1 MQKVN
6 CVGMGSR
13 YYQRPEN
20 AISKADEFMK
30 VGKFY
35 HGNVKHKRESKFG
48 CALVSQLFDLTDFTG

>member
-1 MQKVN
+1 
-6 CVGMGSR
+6 MGSR

-48 CALVSQLFDLTDFTG
+48 CALISQLFDLTDFTG